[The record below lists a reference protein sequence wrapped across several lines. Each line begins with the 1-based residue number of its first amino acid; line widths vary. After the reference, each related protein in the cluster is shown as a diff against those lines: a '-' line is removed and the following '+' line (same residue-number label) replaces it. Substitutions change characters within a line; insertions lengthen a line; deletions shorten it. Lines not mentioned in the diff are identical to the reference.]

1 MVSQTGARLV
11 AEQLEELHAR
21 HGTRGDDR
29 IVSFYPPEAAA
40 DRHLFAIAGTNVDG
54 TRWGVGDCEVRFPL
68 QSISKVFTFGLALE
82 DNGREATLARVGVE
96 PSGEPFNSITFDEA
110 HHRPHNPMINT
121 GALVAANLVHG
132 VDRHD
137 KITRLLERLRT
148 YSGNPDLAVDQ
159 DVLAAELT
167 SNDRNLG
174 LCYIMRSLGM
184 ITGEIGDTLAVYLA
198 MCSVT
203 VTASELSVMGATLAH
218 GGINPLTGQRALTRR
233 YVRDVVSVMN
243 TCGMYDAAGQWATDV
258 GIPAKSG
265 VSGGLVATIV
275 NHLGLGMFS
284 PGLDVH
290 GHSVRAVNVCRE
302 LSERFGLHIFA
313 DPGESSLGGVPTADT
328 PPARPDRTR
337 EVLPAAEAEHA
348 EHHEGRA

>member
-1 MVSQTGARLV
+1 MVSRREARLV
-11 AEQLEELHAR
+11 AGQLEELRAR
-21 HGTRGDDR
+21 HAGQGDED
-29 IVSFYPPEAAA
+29 IVSFYPPEAAV
-40 DRHLFAIAGTNVDG
+40 DRHLFGIAGTHIDG
-54 TRWGVGDCEVRFPL
+54 TRWGVGDCDARFPL
-68 QSISKVFTFGLALE
+68 QSISKVFTYGLALE

-96 PSGEPFNSITFDEA
+96 PSGEPFNAVTFDEA
-110 HHRPHNPMINT
+110 YHRPHNPMINT

-132 VDRHD
+132 VNRDEKVR
-137 KITRLLERLRT
+137 RLLERLRV
-148 YSGNPDLAVDQ
+148 YAGNPELAVDQ
-159 DVLAAELT
+159 DVLAHELR

-174 LCYIMRSLGM
+174 LCYLMRSLEM
-184 ITGEIGDTLAVYLA
+184 ITGDILDTITVYLS

-203 VTASELSVMGATLAH
+203 VTASELAVMGATLAH
-218 GGINPLTGQRALTRR
+218 GGINPLTGQRALARR

-275 NHLGLGMFS
+275 NHLGLGVFS

-290 GHSVRAVNVCRE
+290 GHSVRGVNVCRE

-313 DPGESSLGGVPTADT
+313 DPGESSLGRAAATADT
-328 PPARPDRTR
+328 P
-337 EVLPAAEAEHA
+337 AAELTVPNLPELGVGDHSQP
-348 EHHEGRA
+348 G